1 MPCTSAV
8 LPASPTIACT
18 DAAVPPRL
26 DGDGTHAP
34 AGQPAQRKR
43 RHARR
48 PGPARGTM
56 KGLAIAMLLASATGA
71 GAQVPRNGPEWG
83 GKDHQP
89 TEAEVLRR
97 ERRAG
102 VQTPKARRDQ
112 DKRTVDQLDQ
122 QLLREE
128 GLDAPRSPAHLAPR

>member
-1 MPCTSAV
+1 MHCIPAV
-8 LPASPTIACT
+8 LPARSIA
-18 DAAVPPRL
+18 AATAAFPRFA
-26 DGDGTHAP
+26 GGAAHAW
-34 AGQPAQRKR
+34 AGQPAWRER

-48 PGPARGTM
+48 PGPARGTI
-56 KGLAIAMLLASATGA
+56 KGLAVAILLASATGA

-89 TEAEVLRR
+89 TEAETLRA

-102 VQTPKARRDQ
+102 VQAPKAERDQ
-112 DKRTVDQLDQ
+112 DNRTVDQLDR

-128 GLDAPRSPAHLAPR
+128 GLNPSSAPSAPR